1 MYLCSIC
8 KKSYSPNV
16 KFNGTFYKTC
26 SVCRKRSLDYD
37 NKKKEKFLDDLFMNA
52 LKKFDD

>member
-1 MYLCSIC
+1 MYLCVIC

-26 SVCRKRSLDYD
+26 SICRKRSLDYD
-37 NKKKEKFLDDLFMNA
+37 NKKNHWIMII
-52 LKKFDD
+52 KKKINF